1 MPRLAGA
8 AHGDPA
14 ELMIGAFMRLDGH
27 RTDRRAGA
35 PLTQRRLNKSSTP
48 VRDRG
53 LDNSAATKP
62 PNIEDNR
69 PPDGELRVKPMYVDA
84 VLSALAIALLALF
97 VLIQLIIA
105 ALNRISKRRAIF
117 RLPVDVGRAFQSLVA
132 DA

>member
-1 MPRLAGA
+1 MPHLVGVAFVELAG
-8 AHGDPA
+8 P
-14 ELMIGAFMRLDGH
+14 MIGAFMRVLGH
-27 RTDRRAGA
+27 PTDRRAGA
-35 PLTQRRLNKSSTP
+35 PLTQRRFNKSSTP

-62 PNIEDNR
+62 PNIEDNH

-84 VLSALAIALLALF
+84 ILSALAIALLALF

-117 RLPVDVGRAFQSLVA
+117 RLPVDVGRAFHSLVA